1 MLLTAAPQFEA
12 VQKEVADILKGRT
25 LVGHAITNDMKVR
38 AGTWSQPTLVV
49 KMFYSNYIKEYFL
62 NVLCKVFI
70 S

>member
-38 AGTWSQPTLVV
+38 AGTWSQPTGTLVV
-49 KMFYSNYIKEYFL
+49 KMFYSNTAEL
-62 NVLCKVFI
+62 R
-70 S
+70 